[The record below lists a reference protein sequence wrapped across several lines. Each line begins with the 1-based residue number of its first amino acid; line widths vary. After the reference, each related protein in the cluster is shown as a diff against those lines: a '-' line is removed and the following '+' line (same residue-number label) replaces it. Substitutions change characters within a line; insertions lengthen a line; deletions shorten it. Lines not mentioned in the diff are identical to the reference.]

1 MSDVTSGLQERI
13 DADLKQAMRDR
24 NETAKLT
31 LRAVKTAFMQARTS
45 GEAAHDISD
54 AEAMEIVRR
63 EAKRRRDA
71 ADEFQRVGATDRAEA
86 ELEEYAILQ
95 GYLPQQL
102 SEAEIESIAR
112 EVIAELE
119 VTSMKQMGQVMQAV
133 LARTGAR
140 ADGKAVNQVVRR
152 LLTP

>member
-45 GEAAHDISD
+45 GDAAHEISD

-71 ADEFQRVGATDRAEA
+71 ADEFNVGAADRAEA
-86 ELEEYAILQ
+86 ELAEYAILQ
-95 GYLPQQL
+95 NYLPQQL
-102 SEAEIESIAR
+102 SEAEIEAIAS
-112 EVIAELE
+112 EVIAELN

>member
-1 MSDVTSGLQERI
+1 MSDVPSGLQARI

-45 GEAAHDISD
+45 GNVAHDISD
-54 AEAMEIVRR
+54 ADAIEIIRR

-71 ADEFQRVGATDRAEA
+71 ADEFQRVGALARAEA
-86 ELEEYAILQ
+86 ELAEHAILQ
-95 GYLPQQL
+95 SYLPQPL
-102 SEAEIESIAR
+102 SDSEIEAMAQ
-112 EVIAELE
+112 EVIAEFSI
-119 VTSMKQMGQVMQAV
+119 TSIKQMGQVIQVV
-133 LARTGAR
+133 LTRTAAR
-140 ADGKAVNQVVRR
+140 ADGKSVHQIVRR

>member
-45 GEAAHDISD
+45 GDAAHEISD
-54 AEAMEIVRR
+54 AEALEIVRR

-71 ADEFQRVGATDRAEA
+71 ADEFERVGAADRAEA
-86 ELEEYAILQ
+86 ELAELAILQ
-95 GYLPQQL
+95 NYLPQQL
-102 SEAEIESIAR
+102 SEAEIEAIAR
-112 EVIAELE
+112 EVIAELN

>member
-1 MSDVTSGLQERI
+1 MSDETSGLQARI

-45 GEAAHDISD
+45 GNVAHDISD
-54 AEAMEIVRR
+54 ADAIEIIRR

-71 ADEFQRVGATDRAEA
+71 ADEFQRVGALARAEA
-86 ELEEYAILQ
+86 ELAEHAILQ
-95 GYLPQQL
+95 SYLPQPL
-102 SEAEIESIAR
+102 SDSEIEAMAQ
-112 EVIAELE
+112 EVIAEFSI
-119 VTSMKQMGQVMQAV
+119 TSIKQMGQVIQVV
-133 LARTGAR
+133 LTRTAAR
-140 ADGKAVNQVVRR
+140 ADGKSVHQIVRR

>member
-1 MSDVTSGLQERI
+1 MSDVTSDLQERI

-45 GEAAHDISD
+45 GDAAHEISD
-54 AEAMEIVRR
+54 AEALEIVRR

-71 ADEFQRVGATDRAEA
+71 ADEFERVGAADRAEA
-86 ELEEYAILQ
+86 ELAELAILQ
-95 GYLPQQL
+95 NYLPQQL
-102 SEAEIESIAR
+102 SEAEIEGIAR
-112 EVIAELE
+112 EVIAELN

>member
-45 GEAAHDISD
+45 GDAAHDISD

-71 ADEFQRVGATDRAEA
+71 ADEFQRVGASDRAEA
-86 ELEEYAILQ
+86 ELAEYAILQ
-95 GYLPQQL
+95 SYLPQQL
-102 SEAEIESIAR
+102 SDAEIEAIAS
-112 EVIAELE
+112 EVIAEFN

>member
-1 MSDVTSGLQERI
+1 MSDVPSGLQARI

-45 GEAAHDISD
+45 GNVAHDISD
-54 AEAMEIVRR
+54 ADAIEIIRR

-71 ADEFQRVGATDRAEA
+71 ADEFQRVGALARAEA
-86 ELEEYAILQ
+86 ELAEHAILQ
-95 GYLPQQL
+95 SYLPQPL
-102 SEAEIESIAR
+102 SDSEIEAIAQ
-112 EVIAELE
+112 EVIAEFSI
-119 VTSMKQMGQVMQAV
+119 TSIKQMGQVIQVV
-133 LARTGAR
+133 LTRTAAR
-140 ADGKAVNQVVRR
+140 ADGKSVHQIVRR

>member
-1 MSDVTSGLQERI
+1 MSDETSGVQARI

-45 GEAAHDISD
+45 GNVAHDISD
-54 AEAMEIVRR
+54 ADALEIIRR

-71 ADEFQRVGATDRAEA
+71 ADEFQRVGAADRAEA
-86 ELEEYAILQ
+86 ELAEYALLQ
-95 GYLPQQL
+95 SYLPQPL
-102 SEAEIESIAR
+102 SGTEIEAIAR
-112 EVIAELE
+112 EVIAELN

-140 ADGKAVNQVVRR
+140 ADGKSVNQIVRQ